1 MKITPLTG
9 LIGAEVEGIDLKN
22 MDQNTFD
29 RVEAA
34 FSKHLVLCFRD
45 QELNPSQLLA
55 LTNQLGGVGETPY
68 LAGLDDFPDVVAVI
82 KEADESSPLTFGAGW
97 HTDFT
102 FQQQPPSRT
111 LLYAVDTPA
120 TGGDTLYANL
130 YAAYDALSDGLRA
143 SLNQMQAIH
152 SAIRSYGPNATL
164 KNHMENMTI
173 TNEAREPD
181 TMSHPVI
188 RLHPITRRPA
198 LWVNPTYTLRFADM
212 TEKESAP
219 LLHYLNQLAVSP
231 SYSCRVTW
239 KPGTLTMWDNRC
251 TQHCATSDY
260 QGKRR
265 EMWRTTVAG
274 EQPLAYNRE
283 AISQDA
289 R

>member
-22 MDQNTFD
+22 MDPNTFD

-34 FSKHLVLCFRD
+34 FAKHLVLCFRD
-45 QELNPSQLLA
+45 QELNPAELLA
-55 LTNQLGGVGETPY
+55 LTHQLGGVGDTPY

-82 KEADESSPLTFGAGW
+82 KEADENSPLTFGAGW

-120 TGGDTLYANL
+120 IGGDTLYANL
-130 YAAYDALSDGLRA
+130 YAAYDALSDGLKTSLSQMRA
-143 SLNQMQAIH
+143 VH
-152 SAIRSYGPNATL
+152 SAVRSYGPDATL

-173 TNEAREPD
+173 TNETREPD

-198 LWVNPTYTLRFADM
+198 LWVNPTYTIRFADM

-260 QGKRR
+260 QGQRR

-274 EQPLAYNRE
+274 EQPLAFIPIDPI
-283 AISQDA
+283 A
-289 R
+289 